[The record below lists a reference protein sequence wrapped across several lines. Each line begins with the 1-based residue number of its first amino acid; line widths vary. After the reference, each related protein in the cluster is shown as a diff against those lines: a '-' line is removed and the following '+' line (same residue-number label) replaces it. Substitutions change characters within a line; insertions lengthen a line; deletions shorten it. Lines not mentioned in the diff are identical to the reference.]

1 MLFEIYGTFF
11 KGSVKYLFFLECTG
25 EFFEKKKIQ
34 QKLLKIAYIY
44 PFLRADFE
52 YHNFTATILTFM
64 TENMLKM
71 R

>member
-1 MLFEIYGTFF
+1 MT
-11 KGSVKYLFFLECTG
+11 
-25 EFFEKKKIQ
+25 
-34 QKLLKIAYIY
+34 YIY

-52 YHNFTATILTFM
+52 YYNFTATILTFM